1 DRVPFDQ
8 IVSLVRRLQD
18 HTAERAQTVS
28 AALAGGCSAGAADA
42 AAGASRADALASPCS
57 VASVE
62 SSCVSPGAS
71 RGFDYHEVNLNKL
84 SESEINEHKA
94 RMDVVFLANQKKP
107 GDPGFVYDK
116 QVDFETES
124 QGCGWDSDED
134 DA

>member
-28 AALAGGCSAGAADA
+28 AALAGGCS
-42 AAGASRADALASPCS
+42 ADALASPCS